1 MRIRPGRVIAYLFLI
16 FLGIV
21 GAAPFVYLAILST
34 KRRIEILAQVPPTLS
49 FDWKTIT
56 KNYNEVLYG
65 QGMLDF
71 ISNSII
77 VVGLATIIALII
89 GTPAGYAFSRL

>member
-49 FDWKTIT
+49 FDC
-56 KNYNEVLYG
+56 
-65 QGMLDF
+65 
-71 ISNSII
+71 
-77 VVGLATIIALII
+77 GLESGSALLS
-89 GTPAGYAFSRL
+89 TRE